1 LDPETAFYA
10 DDTSEPTGMKH
21 DHETLLEYLR
31 KKGTWITVAIVALSS
46 CFIAIAM
53 ETPPL
58 YTSYTSIFVQPKNT
72 IVGEASI
79 FPEPSAD
86 LLWVLSELAS
96 TSFQDH
102 LNEQFD
108 LRTHYGIGA
117 NVPNGNLI
125 CYEFMNARI
134 RAKQIDKFTVNIV
147 VQDQDPLFAAE
158 IANGAAQYLFQ
169 RCLADFRGR
178 QEILIRS
185 YEKLIAQDQANFDT
199 QLSVL
204 SATLDKAQSLRS
216 DGELTDL
223 EIKLT
228 GIMNRVESANAELI
242 GALKLQEIAKTLKD
256 QELAP
261 GIHLVRK
268 AMPDISTE
276 PNMIILQRILGAL
289 LIAMVMVFGG
299 FVFWRV
305 RRTQFKENWVSLN
318 TLHGS

>member
-1 LDPETAFYA
+1 
-10 DDTSEPTGMKH
+10 M
-21 DHETLLEYLR
+21 
-31 KKGTWITVAIVALSS
+31 
-46 CFIAIAM
+46 
-53 ETPPL
+53 
-58 YTSYTSIFVQPKNT
+58 
-72 IVGEASI
+72 
-79 FPEPSAD
+79 
-86 LLWVLSELAS
+86 
-96 TSFQDH
+96 
-102 LNEQFD
+102 
-108 LRTHYGIGA
+108 
-117 NVPNGNLI
+117 
-125 CYEFMNARI
+125 
-134 RAKQIDKFTVNIV
+134 
-147 VQDQDPLFAAE
+147 
-158 IANGAAQYLFQ
+158 
-169 RCLADFRGR
+169 
-178 QEILIRS
+178 IRS